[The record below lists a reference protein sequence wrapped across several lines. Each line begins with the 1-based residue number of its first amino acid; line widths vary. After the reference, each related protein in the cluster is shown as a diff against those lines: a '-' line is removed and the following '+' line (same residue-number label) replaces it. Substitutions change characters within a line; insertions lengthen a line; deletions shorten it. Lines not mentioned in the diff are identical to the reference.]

1 MLSTLNKL
9 KMVMVA
15 SSPLLRGGSAQ
26 KQALGDKVDFMNE
39 AIFKELT
46 GKYAKTVPQIMLN
59 WQICRK
65 VGVIPK
71 TEKLDHLNDN
81 FNITDFQILEEDVEK
96 IESLDKNGKIKAYHL
111 KNTPLWRGEDPLA

>member
-1 MLSTLNKL
+1 
-9 KMVMVA
+9 MVA

-71 TEKLDHLNDN
+71 TEKLDHLSDN
-81 FNITDFQILEEDVEK
+81 FNITDF
-96 IESLDKNGKIKAYHL
+96 
-111 KNTPLWRGEDPLA
+111 